1 MTNDVEGSGSIIL
14 KSEQGDVYNYDD
26 FNTLNNGTE
35 IYYAYD
41 ASKHISIAPFVASYN
56 IATSNIEILAEKGTI
71 VNTKDYLV
79 ALGNVTLKAQ
89 EGIGSYG
96 DVILAGGDITLSD
109 TDGDLVN
116 RAKLVSVDGNIT
128 LNAENGTVINML
140 DGDVVALNGNVELH
154 AGYKA
159 VEQVKYIGIS
169 DNNVVEGSVAN
180 VREGSIIVT
189 KKYYVLDNQTVE
201 LVNDATV
208 PAGATVLT
216 KIGYLDAAN
225 DDAFV
230 ATLTVNGDVEAYRMG
245 DVVNRGDLV
254 ALNPDNVDGKG
265 SISLVT
271 DYGNATN
278 YDNFKLVDGAE
289 QFEYLGKS
297 GYAVGSNKA
306 KFNKGTKY
314 YYDKGMVLS
323 DADLAMKAKNGY
335 LYNTMNMHSEK
346 SLTLISGKNMTI
358 GTNFAAIDTVGD
370 VTLQSVNGTLKVK
383 DGSSVT
389 STTGSISMEGKT
401 GIINSNSAAITAAE
415 DVAMTSAAGAI
426 ENDSTVT
433 AINGSIEMSGNNG
446 ITNNDGAAITAGQN
460 VVMASDAGRITNAS
474 SVTAQKGSIVLDS
487 QGTEAANGGITS
499 NAAGSGLSALNGSI
513 SAVVKYG
520 EINIQEL
527 IAGDTAAA
535 GTQEGNVTI
544 GTIKGD
550 DVVLYTES
558 AGSDIIVNDIT
569 VGDHLLLQGNSF
581 KHTDGAG
588 NIVSGV
594 GTITRSSNEG
604 TLIVDVNGVGEAG
617 GNGTMKSDFGMQV
630 EGDVRFTTMNVT
642 NANVSIGGTMSID
655 KLHVGGEAH
664 FESQGYVTG
673 VYGGGTTPYHDSS
686 NTLYYDL
693 SDGSAN
699 TGLNMRVTADEFRAV
714 REGEQA
720 EMRALAT
727 MKELKARL
735 QQAGSAPDTFGQG
748 MSNNAWMNLYV
759 DTSNYQRSNGLL
771 LHIDTGYRSANQRWS
786 AEDLSTKLVA
796 FTAHEAFTTNYGD
809 VAGSFGRYDLLEVA
823 DRPMGEILHAANS
836 DKVVLQQDNTTLR
849 IEEEKKEE

>member
-1 MTNDVEGSGSIIL
+1 M
-14 KSEQGDVYNYDD
+14 
-26 FNTLNNGTE
+26 
-35 IYYAYD
+35 
-41 ASKHISIAPFVASYN
+41 
-56 IATSNIEILAEKGTI
+56 
-71 VNTKDYLV
+71 
-79 ALGNVTLKAQ
+79 
-89 EGIGSYG
+89 
-96 DVILAGGDITLSD
+96 
-109 TDGDLVN
+109 
-116 RAKLVSVDGNIT
+116 
-128 LNAENGTVINML
+128 
-140 DGDVVALNGNVELH
+140 
-154 AGYKA
+154 YKR
-159 VEQVKYIGIS
+159 Q
-169 DNNVVEGSVAN
+169 AN

-216 KIGYLDAAN
+216 KIGYLDAAK

-271 DYGNATN
+271 DNGNATN

-289 QFEYLGKS
+289 QFEYLGES
-297 GYAVGSNKA
+297 GYAVGSNTA
-306 KFNKGTKY
+306 KFNEGTKY

-389 STTGSISMEGKT
+389 STAGSISMDGKT

-535 GTQEGNVTI
+535 GTKSGNVTI

-558 AGSDIIVNDIT
+558 GSSDITVNNIT

-617 GNGTMKSDFGMQV
+617 GNGAMKSDFGMQV

-786 AEDLSTKLVA
+786 AEDLSGKLVDFKA
-796 FTAHEAFTTNYGD
+796 NDSFAAHYGNP
-809 VAGSFGRYDLLEVA
+809 AGSFDRFDLFEQPA
-823 DRPMGEILHAANS
+823 RPMSEILHTANKE
-836 DKVVLQQDNTTLR
+836 KVVLQQDNTTLR